1 MMFIQASDETLHLV
15 LETLQSAI
23 KSGLSAC
30 LSILFFSKKMSYDV
44 FDALNF
50 ELLFFHMIM

>member
-50 ELLFFHMIM
+50 ELLIF